1 MGNPM
6 TKTILFGGG
15 EQMQEPLLLDLNAL
29 YHPPKRP
36 LTALGIVSALVPLF
50 GFGWQAMTQDPE
62 TQLRHEI
69 RKRVNKHKTD
79 EANLILILQLAA
91 MFDCPEIE
99 VALPY
104 ALSEQQLSV
113 VRTRLPRWQLH
124 PEQERL
130 LAKLIPVAA
139 STNAPGQR

>member
-1 MGNPM
+1 M

-50 GFGWQAMTQDPE
+50 GFGWQAMTEDPQ
-62 TQLRHEI
+62 TQLRQEI
-69 RKRVNKHKTD
+69 AKRVNNRRSD

-91 MFDCPEIE
+91 MFDCPEVM

-104 ALSEQQLSV
+104 ALSEQQLATI
-113 VRTRLPRWQLH
+113 RTRLPRWQLI
-124 PEQERL
+124 PDELQLRAL
-130 LAKLIPVAA
+130 LSPATPVKA
-139 STNAPGQR
+139 

>member
-1 MGNPM
+1 MSNN
-6 TKTILFGGG
+6 ILSGSR
-15 EQMQEPLLLDLNAL
+15 ELHLTPILLDLNAL

-36 LTALGIVSALVPLF
+36 LTALGVISAFMPLF
-50 GFGWQAMTQDPE
+50 GYGWQAMTQDPE

-91 MFDCPEIE
+91 MFDCTELE

-104 ALSEQQLSV
+104 ALSELQLSV
-113 VRTRLPRWQLH
+113 IRTRLPRWQLSF
-124 PEQERL
+124 EQERL
-130 LAKLIPVAA
+130 LARLAPATA
-139 STNAPGQR
+139 STAAPSLR

>member
-1 MGNPM
+1 M
-6 TKTILFGGG
+6 
-15 EQMQEPLLLDLNAL
+15 
-29 YHPPKRP
+29 
-36 LTALGIVSALVPLF
+36 
-50 GFGWQAMTQDPE
+50 
-62 TQLRHEI
+62 
-69 RKRVNKHKTD
+69 
-79 EANLILILQLAA
+79 ILQLAA

-130 LAKLIPVAA
+130 LAKLVPAA
-139 STNAPGQR
+139 APGQR

>member
-50 GFGWQAMTQDPE
+50 GFGWQAMTEDPQ
-62 TQLRHEI
+62 TQLRQEI
-69 RKRVNKHKTD
+69 AKRVNNRRSD

-91 MFDCPEIE
+91 MFDCPEVT

-104 ALSEQQLSV
+104 ALSEQQLATI
-113 VRTRLPRWQLH
+113 RTRLPRWQLI
-124 PEQERL
+124 PDELQLRAL
-130 LAKLIPVAA
+130 LSPATPVKA
-139 STNAPGQR
+139 

>member
-1 MGNPM
+1 M

-50 GFGWQAMTQDPE
+50 GFGWQAMTEDPQ
-62 TQLRHEI
+62 TQLRQEI
-69 RKRVNKHKTD
+69 AKRVNNRRSD

-91 MFDCPEIE
+91 MFDCTEVT

-104 ALSEQQLSV
+104 ALSEQQLATI
-113 VRTRLPRWQLH
+113 RTRLPRWQLI
-124 PEQERL
+124 PDELQLRAL
-130 LAKLIPVAA
+130 LSPATPAKA
-139 STNAPGQR
+139 

>member
-1 MGNPM
+1 M
-6 TKTILFGGG
+6 TKTILFGEG
-15 EQMQEPLLLDLNAL
+15 EVRQNPVLLISTNSII
-29 YHPPKRP
+29 P
-36 LTALGIVSALVPLF
+36 
-50 GFGWQAMTQDPE
+50 QAADDGAGDCQRAGAAVWFRLAGDDPDPE

-113 VRTRLPRWQLH
+113 IRTRLPRWQLSL
-124 PEQERL
+124 EQERL
-130 LAKLIPVAA
+130 LAKLTPVAA
-139 STNAPGQR
+139 STNASGQR

>member
-1 MGNPM
+1 M

-15 EQMQEPLLLDLNAL
+15 EQMQEPLLLDLNVL

-50 GFGWQAMTQDPE
+50 GFGWQAMTEDPQ
-62 TQLRHEI
+62 TQLRQEI
-69 RKRVNKHKTD
+69 AKRVNNRRSD

-91 MFDCPEIE
+91 MFDCPEVT

-104 ALSEQQLSV
+104 ALSEQQLATI
-113 VRTRLPRWQLH
+113 RTRLPRWQLT
-124 PEQERL
+124 PDELQLRAL
-130 LAKLIPVAA
+130 LSPATPAKA
-139 STNAPGQR
+139 

>member
-1 MGNPM
+1 MSN
-6 TKTILFGGG
+6 TILSGSR
-15 EQMQEPLLLDLNAL
+15 EPHQSPILLDLNAL

-36 LTALGIVSALVPLF
+36 LTALGIVSAFTPLF
-50 GFGWQAMTQDPE
+50 GYGWQAMTQDPE

-104 ALSEQQLSV
+104 ALSEPQLSV
-113 VRTRLPRWQLH
+113 IRTRLPRWQLSL
-124 PEQERL
+124 EQERL
-130 LAKLIPVAA
+130 LAKLVPAA
-139 STNAPGQR
+139 APGQR

>member
-1 MGNPM
+1 M
-6 TKTILFGGG
+6 TKTILFGGEKIG
-15 EQMQEPLLLDLNAL
+15 QDPVLLDLNAL
-29 YHPPKRP
+29 YHPPKQP
-36 LTALGIVSALVPLF
+36 ITVLGMVSALVPLF
-50 GFGWQAMTQDPE
+50 GFGWQTMTQDPE

-69 RKRVNKHKTD
+69 AKRVNKHRTD

-113 VRTRLPRWQLH
+113 IRTRLPRWQLCL
-124 PEQERL
+124 EQERL
-130 LAKLIPVAA
+130 LAKL
-139 STNAPGQR
+139 APAVMPTRG

>member
-50 GFGWQAMTQDPE
+50 GFGWQAMTEDPQ
-62 TQLRHEI
+62 TQLRQEI
-69 RKRVNKHKTD
+69 AKRVNNRRSD

-91 MFDCPEIE
+91 MFDCPEVT

-104 ALSEQQLSV
+104 ALSVQQLATI
-113 VRTRLPRWQLH
+113 RTRLPRWQLI
-124 PEQERL
+124 PDELQLWAL
-130 LAKLIPVAA
+130 LSPATPAKA
-139 STNAPGQR
+139 

>member
-1 MGNPM
+1 M

-50 GFGWQAMTQDPE
+50 GFGWQAMTEDPQ
-62 TQLRHEI
+62 TQLRQEI
-69 RKRVNKHKTD
+69 AKRVNNRRSD

-91 MFDCPEIE
+91 MFDCPEVT

-104 ALSEQQLSV
+104 ALSVQQLATI
-113 VRTRLPRWQLH
+113 RTRLPRWQLI
-124 PEQERL
+124 PDELQLRAL
-130 LAKLIPVAA
+130 LSPATPAKA
-139 STNAPGQR
+139 

>member
-15 EQMQEPLLLDLNAL
+15 EQVQEPLLLDLNAL
-29 YHPPKRP
+29 YHPSKRP

-50 GFGWQAMTQDPE
+50 GFGWQAMTEDPQ
-62 TQLRHEI
+62 TQLRQEI
-69 RKRVNKHKTD
+69 AKRVNNRRSD

-91 MFDCPEIE
+91 MFDCPEVT

-104 ALSEQQLSV
+104 ALSEPQLATI
-113 VRTRLPRWQLH
+113 RTRLPRWQLL
-124 PEQERL
+124 PDELQLRAL
-130 LAKLIPVAA
+130 LSPATPAKA
-139 STNAPGQR
+139 

>member
-1 MGNPM
+1 MK
-6 TKTILFGGG
+6 KTILFGSG
-15 EQMQEPLLLDLNAL
+15 EFRQDPVLLDLNEL
-29 YHPPKRP
+29 YHPPKQP
-36 LTALGIVSALVPLF
+36 ITVLGMVSALVPLF

-91 MFDCPEIE
+91 MFDCPELE

-104 ALSEQQLSV
+104 ALGESQLSV
-113 VRTRLPRWQLH
+113 IRTRLPRWQLH
-124 PEQERL
+124 LEQERL
-130 LAKLIPVAA
+130 RAKLTPVAA
-139 STNAPGQR
+139 STIAPDQR

>member
-50 GFGWQAMTQDPE
+50 GFGWQAMTEDPQ
-62 TQLRHEI
+62 TQLRQEI
-69 RKRVNKHKTD
+69 AKRVNNRRSD

-91 MFDCPEIE
+91 MFDCPEVT

-104 ALSEQQLSV
+104 ALSVQQLATI
-113 VRTRLPRWQLH
+113 RTRLPRWQLI
-124 PEQERL
+124 PDELQLRAL
-130 LAKLIPVAA
+130 LSPATPAKA
-139 STNAPGQR
+139 

>member
-1 MGNPM
+1 M
-6 TKTILFGGG
+6 TKTILFGEG
-15 EQMQEPLLLDLNAL
+15 EVRQNPVLLDLNE
-29 YHPPKRP
+29 
-36 LTALGIVSALVPLF
+36 TALGIVSALVPLF

-104 ALSEQQLSV
+104 ALSEPQLSV

-130 LAKLIPVAA
+130 LAKLTPVAA
-139 STNAPGQR
+139 STTASGQR

>member
-1 MGNPM
+1 M

-15 EQMQEPLLLDLNAL
+15 EVRQNPVRLDLNAL
-29 YHPPKRP
+29 YHPPKQP
-36 LTALGIVSALVPLF
+36 MTALGIVSALVPLF

-62 TQLRHEI
+62 TQLCHEI

-91 MFDCPEIE
+91 MFDCPEVT

-104 ALSEQQLSV
+104 ALSEPQLV
-113 VRTRLPRWQLH
+113 TIRTRLPRWQLI
-124 PEQERL
+124 PDELQLRAL
-130 LAKLIPVAA
+130 LSPATPAKP
-139 STNAPGQR
+139 

>member
-1 MGNPM
+1 M
-6 TKTILFGGG
+6 TKTILFGEG
-15 EQMQEPLLLDLNAL
+15 EVRQNPVRLDLNAL
-29 YHPPKRP
+29 YHPSKQPM
-36 LTALGIVSALVPLF
+36 TALGIVSALVPLF
-50 GFGWQAMTQDPE
+50 GFGWQAMTLDPE

-130 LAKLIPVAA
+130 LAKLTPVAA
-139 STNAPGQR
+139 STNASGQR

>member
-50 GFGWQAMTQDPE
+50 GFGWQAMTEDPQ
-62 TQLRHEI
+62 TQLRQEI
-69 RKRVNKHKTD
+69 AKRVNNRRSD

-91 MFDCPEIE
+91 MFDCPEVM

-104 ALSEQQLSV
+104 ALSEQQLATI
-113 VRTRLPRWQLH
+113 RTRLPRWQLI
-124 PEQERL
+124 PDELQLRAL
-130 LAKLIPVAA
+130 LSPATPVKA
-139 STNAPGQR
+139 

>member
-1 MGNPM
+1 M
-6 TKTILFGGG
+6 TKTILFGEG
-15 EQMQEPLLLDLNAL
+15 EVRQNPVLLDLNAL
-29 YHPPKRP
+29 YHPPKQP
-36 LTALGIVSALVPLF
+36 MTALGIVSALVPLF

-104 ALSEQQLSV
+104 ALGEPQLSV
-113 VRTRLPRWQLH
+113 VRTRLPRWQLSL
-124 PEQERL
+124 EQERL
-130 LAKLIPVAA
+130 LAKLTPVAA
-139 STNAPGQR
+139 STTASGKR